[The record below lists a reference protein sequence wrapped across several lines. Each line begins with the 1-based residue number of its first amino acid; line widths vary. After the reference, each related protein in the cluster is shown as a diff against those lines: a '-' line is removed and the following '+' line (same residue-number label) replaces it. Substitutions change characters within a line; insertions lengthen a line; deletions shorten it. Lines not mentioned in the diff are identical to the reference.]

1 MTRDESGQIAGVE
14 GLVFGVLVFVL
25 GLLLVANTWAVID
38 ARVAPEAA
46 AREGVRAFVEAS
58 GDTDSAAADA
68 ARAASDA
75 LAGHG
80 RDPERMGF
88 DIGDSVLSRC
98 ARATVRVTYQVPA
111 VALPVLGHRRPAFTV
126 SATASEVV
134 DPYRSGLGDRSQ
146 CA

>member
-1 MTRDESGQIAGVE
+1 MTRDESGQIAGME

-38 ARVAPEAA
+38 ARVATESA

-58 GDTDSAAADA
+58 GDTDSATAAA
-68 ARAASDA
+68 AQAAGDA
-75 LAGHG
+75 LTGYG
-80 RDPERMGF
+80 RNPHRMGF
-88 DIGDSVLSRC
+88 DVGDSVLVRC

-111 VALPVLGHRRPAFTV
+111 VAIPVLGHRRPVFTV
-126 SATASEVV
+126 TARASEVV
-134 DPYRSGLGDRSQ
+134 DPYRSGLTDRSR